1 MKPLRNLRFALGF
14 VLWGQLVLLAPVMQ
28 AQEEDGDVLEA
39 TIASQLREALSL
51 DPTTLA
57 ALDVKAVDVYD
68 LAFDAIS
75 DAADRKELL
84 RPFMEWSQYTH
95 RACAD
100 AWTKK
105 DFDAVLADQVEAID
119 AFLQNGG
126 DWSEGYRELF
136 DEDGLAALRNAAAN
150 AVLESPLRL
159 LELSEEQ
166 RAILWSAQALR
177 DRALLNPY
185 ISHRASWVAIAWE
198 EYWKTVEET
207 LTREQYDGL
216 SYYYERLEANLPGVL
231 EVESQVFEDS
241 KQAAASRWFP
251 ILAELRPHARELMP
265 QAVAWARGT
274 LSLTRGWWRSALAIL
289 AEARPAAKPTM
300 TLGMAGP
307 PPKSD

>member
-1 MKPLRNLRFALGF
+1 MKPPRNLRFALGF

-39 TIASQLREALSL
+39 SIASQLREALSL

-57 ALDVKAVDVYD
+57 ALDVEAADVYD

-75 DAADRKELL
+75 DAANRKESL

-100 AWTKK
+100 AWTKE

-119 AFLQNGG
+119 AFRQNGG
-126 DWSEGYRELF
+126 DWSEGYGELF

-150 AVLESPLRL
+150 AVLDSPMRL

-185 ISHRASWVAIAWE
+185 ISHRASWVALASE
-198 EYWKTVEET
+198 DYWKTVEEA
-207 LTREQYDGL
+207 LSKDQYEAL
-216 SYYYERLEANLPGVL
+216 AYYYERLEANLPAVL
-231 EVESQVFEDS
+231 EVESRVFEDS
-241 KQAAASRWFP
+241 KQAAASKWFP
-251 ILAELRPHARELMP
+251 VLAELRPYARELLP
-265 QAVAWARGT
+265 QAAAWARST
-274 LSLTRGWWRSALAIL
+274 LSRTGGWWRSALAIL
-289 AEARPAAKPTM
+289 AEAQPAAKPAM
-300 TLGMAGP
+300 TLGMAGL